1 MHACMVHIGQNCG
14 SLANADS
21 VDDNYCDRIKD
32 PLECDI
38 SINLWFS
45 HHRDCKMSLLLTEN
59 IAIATIDHRQFDST
73 SLPHKPPFG
82 MTICS
87 CNFHLFSCV
96 ETCV

>member
-59 IAIATIDHRQFDST
+59 IAIATIVNPQQITDS
-73 SLPHKPPFG
+73 SIPPLSR
-82 MTICS
+82 I
-87 CNFHLFSCV
+87 NHHLA
-96 ETCV
+96 